1 MEAHGATVLWD
12 VGLVQTAGTSA
23 VRSCTSELLPWPDA
37 SLFSM
42 LSMPK
47 PAPEAGMWNDVSC
60 SRRITCC
67 RYLAGKAQL
76 LYPEPENV
84 FPCDI
89 IDSEACKPPTSYH

>member
-1 MEAHGATVLWD
+1 MTFAM
-12 VGLVQTAGTSA
+12 
-23 VRSCTSELLPWPDA
+23 RSCTSELLPWPGT
-37 SLFSM
+37 SLFST
-42 LSMPK
+42 LSQPLMR
-47 PAPEAGMWNDVSC
+47 NNVSC
-60 SRRITCC
+60 SPHLLCC